1 MTNVISYWQEKAS
14 CITALI
20 LETSGTDA
28 FKVGC
33 VCLLKKCLVEVEH
46 NCSKVTVLFSNILE
60 NSESVDLDSENDSLD
75 SEDDRSDSEK
85 DRSDI
90 DVDD

>member
-1 MTNVISYWQEKAS
+1 M
-14 CITALI
+14 
-20 LETSGTDA
+20 
-28 FKVGC
+28 
-33 VCLLKKCLVEVEH
+33 CLLKKCLVEVEH

-60 NSESVDLDSENDSLD
+60 NSESVDLDSENDSSD
-75 SEDDRSDSEK
+75 SEDDRSDSEN